1 MKKINIGFIATG
13 SMAEKMAKTVAK
25 IKEVE
30 SYAVSAR
37 DIKRSKAFA
46 KKYGFKKFYGSY
58 EDMVKDEN
66 VDLVYIATPH
76 SHHYEHIKLC
86 LNNNKNVL
94 CEKAFTVNTKQ
105 ARDVILLA
113 KKKKLLLAEAIWT
126 RYMPSRDI
134 INETIKSGI
143 IGKVTSLT
151 ANLGYVVNKKERL
164 IEPELGGGAL
174 LDVGVYTINF
184 AIMVFGNK
192 IKRIDSTCVKTKKG
206 VDEQNSITLTFDDGK
221 MAILNSTM
229 SALTNREG
237 VINGDKGYIVVKNIN
252 NPESITVYS
261 LDRKVVKTIKVPKQ
275 ISGYEYEV
283 ISCVDAIRNKKLEC
297 KEMPH
302 EDIIRVM
309 NIMDTLRRSWK
320 IKYPFEK

>member
-1 MKKINIGFIATG
+1 MKKINIGFIGAG
-13 SMAEKMAKTVAK
+13 KIAEKMAQTISK

-30 SYAVSAR
+30 SYAVGAR
-37 DIKRSKAFA
+37 DLKRSKAFA

-58 EDMVKDEN
+58 EEMLKDEK

-86 LNNNKNVL
+86 LNNNKHVL
-94 CEKAFTVNTKQ
+94 CEKAFTVNAKQ
-105 ARDVILLA
+105 AREVLILA

-126 RYMPSRDI
+126 RYMPSRQL

-143 IGKVTSLT
+143 IGKVSSLT
-151 ANLGYVVNKKERL
+151 ANLGYVINKVPRL
-164 IEPELGGGAL
+164 IEPELAGGAL

-184 AIMVFGNK
+184 ALMAFGNK
-192 IKRIDSTCVKTKKG
+192 ISKIDSTCVKTKKG
-206 VDEQNSITLTFDDGK
+206 VDEQNSITLTFEDGK
-221 MAILNSTM
+221 MAVLNSTM

-237 VINGDKGYIVVKNIN
+237 VINGDKGYMVVKNIN

-275 ISGYEYEV
+275 ISGYEYQ
-283 ISCVDAIRNKKLEC
+283 ILSCVDAINKGKLEC

-302 EDIIRVM
+302 EDILRVM

>member
-1 MKKINIGFIATG
+1 MKKINIGFIGAG
-13 SMAEKMAKTVAK
+13 SIAEKMAKTIAK
-25 IKEVE
+25 IKDVE

-143 IGKVTSLT
+143 IGKVSSLT
-151 ANLGYVVNKKERL
+151 ANLGYVINKKERL
-164 IEPELGGGAL
+164 IEPELAGGAL

-184 AIMVFGNK
+184 ALMVFGNK
-192 IKRIDSTCVKTKKG
+192 IKKIDSTCVKTKKG

-221 MAILNSTM
+221 MAVLNSTM

-283 ISCVDAIRNKKLEC
+283 ISCADAIRNKKLEC

>member
-1 MKKINIGFIATG
+1 MKKVNIGFIGAG
-13 SMAEKMAKTVAK
+13 SIAEKMAKTIAK
-25 IKEVE
+25 IKDVE

-105 ARDVILLA
+105 ARDVIVLA

-134 INETIKSGI
+134 INQTIKSGI

-151 ANLGYVVNKKERL
+151 ANLGYVINKKERL
-164 IEPELGGGAL
+164 IEPELAGGAL

-184 AIMVFGNK
+184 ALMVFGNK
-192 IKRIDSTCVKTKKG
+192 IKKIDSTCVKTKKG

-221 MAILNSTM
+221 MAVLNSTM

-283 ISCVDAIRNKKLEC
+283 ISCADAIRNKKLEC
-297 KEMPH
+297 KEMTH

>member
-1 MKKINIGFIATG
+1 MKKVNIGFIGAG
-13 SMAEKMAKTVAK
+13 SIAEKMAKTIAK
-25 IKEVE
+25 IKDVE

-46 KKYGFKKFYGSY
+46 KKYGFKKFYGFY

-105 ARDVILLA
+105 ARDVIVLA

-134 INETIKSGI
+134 INQTIKSGI

-151 ANLGYVVNKKERL
+151 ANLGYVINKKERL
-164 IEPELGGGAL
+164 IEPELAGGAL

-184 AIMVFGNK
+184 ALMVFGNK
-192 IKRIDSTCVKTKKG
+192 IKKIDSTCVKTKKG

-221 MAILNSTM
+221 MAVLNSTM

-283 ISCVDAIRNKKLEC
+283 ISCADAIRNKKLEC

>member
-1 MKKINIGFIATG
+1 MKKINIGFIGAG
-13 SMAEKMAKTVAK
+13 SIAEIMAKTIAK
-25 IKEVE
+25 IKDVE
-30 SYAVSAR
+30 SYIVSAR

-126 RYMPSRDI
+126 RYMPSREI

-143 IGKVTSLT
+143 IGKVSSLT

-164 IEPELGGGAL
+164 IEPELAGGAL

-184 AIMVFGNK
+184 ALMVFGNK
-192 IKRIDSTCVKTKKG
+192 IKKIDSTCVKTKKG

-221 MAILNSTM
+221 MAVLNSTM

-261 LDRKVVKTIKVPKQ
+261 LDRKIIKTIKIPKQ
-275 ISGYEYEV
+275 ISGYEYEI
-283 ISCVDAIRNKKLEC
+283 ISCADAIRNKKLEC

-320 IKYPFEK
+320 IKYPCEK

>member
-184 AIMVFGNK
+184 ALMVFGNK

-206 VDEQNSITLTFDDGK
+206 VDEQNSVTLTFDDGK

>member
-184 AIMVFGNK
+184 ALMVFGNK

-237 VINGDKGYIVVKNIN
+237 VINGDKGYIIVKNIN

>member
-1 MKKINIGFIATG
+1 MKKINIGFIGAG
-13 SMAEKMAKTVAK
+13 SIAKKMAKTIAK
-25 IKEVE
+25 IKDVE

-37 DIKRSKAFA
+37 DIKRSKLFA
-46 KKYGFKKFYGSY
+46 KEYGFKKFYGSY
-58 EDMVKDEN
+58 EEMVKDEN

-126 RYMPSRDI
+126 RYMPSREI

-143 IGKVTSLT
+143 IGKVSSLT

-164 IEPELGGGAL
+164 IEPELAGGAL

-184 AIMVFGNK
+184 ALMVFGNK
-192 IKRIDSTCVKTKKG
+192 IKKIDSTCVKTKKG

-221 MAILNSTM
+221 MAVLNSTM

-261 LDRKVVKTIKVPKQ
+261 LDRKIIKTIKIPKQ

-283 ISCVDAIRNKKLEC
+283 ISCADAIRNKKLEC